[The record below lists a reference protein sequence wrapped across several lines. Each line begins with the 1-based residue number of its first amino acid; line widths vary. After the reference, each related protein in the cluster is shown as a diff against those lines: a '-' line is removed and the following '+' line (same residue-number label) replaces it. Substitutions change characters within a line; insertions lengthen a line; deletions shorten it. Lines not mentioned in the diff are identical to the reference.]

1 MKRTWRAS
9 SGLGRVPRLL
19 TRRPAGAGSAGGTGV
34 IDVLPPFQRGD
45 RRSMAAYLGRLEEA
59 MARLERK
66 YRPGIA
72 LVHPDHH
79 ADAVNLTHYLA
90 LRQADVRSLQR
101 NLGARGLSSMARCE
115 AHVLATVETVRA
127 ELDAST
133 ARPVPPELG
142 FEAGRAALDR
152 NTDALFGP
160 PPQGRVPRIMVTL
173 PSEAASD
180 YALVR
185 RFVSSGMDVAR
196 INGAH
201 DDPRRLGAD
210 GAQRAQGLR
219 RARPVVPDLRG
230 PSGSE
235 AAHGPPGRRDPAWC
249 GCGPSVTSE
258 AWPSLLPWRC
268 SPAGRGLTAR
278 RHRRCPSRL
287 RGSNA
292 GSSATPSISSTPAAR
307 GGAFGWSRAKGT
319 N

>member
-1 MKRTWRAS
+1 MKRTWTAS

-66 YRPGIA
+66 YRPDIA

-160 PPQGRVPRIMVTL
+160 RPQGRVPTDHGH
-173 PSEAASD
+173 AAQRSGVRLRARP
-180 YALVR
+180 ALRVLGDGRGADR
-185 RFVSSGMDVAR
+185 RR
-196 INGAH
+196 PRR
-201 DDPRRLGAD
+201 PRRLGAD

-235 AAHGPPGRRDPAWC
+235 AAHGPPGR
-249 GCGPSVTSE
+249 G
-258 AWPSLLPWRC
+258 
-268 SPAGRGLTAR
+268 
-278 RHRRCPSRL
+278 
-287 RGSNA
+287 
-292 GSSATPSISSTPAAR
+292 TPPGALAAR
-307 GGAFGWSRAKGT
+307 A
-319 N
+319 